1 MQAILDVSLLGQGY
15 YHEKSRTGVF
25 RVAEN
30 LALNLPKISNDLE
43 ILFADSLDLTATLG
57 YVNQYLESSN
67 VNFVNENSQ
76 LFFANLQRKVLSNFP
91 LNSPPQKVL
100 KKIFYKLSSNGIGFN
115 KEKMQSSDLFHS
127 AYFPFPEQ
135 IQKQT
140 KIKKLI
146 TIYDLI
152 PILYPQFFQN
162 RTDNVVHQII
172 NSITPDTFAVCISE
186 NTKRDLQEM
195 THLPDSQVFVVP
207 LAASKEIFYQERNP
221 ISIQNILTKY
231 NIPEG
236 AKYVLS
242 IATLEP
248 RKNIDTL
255 IKSFVQLITEQS
267 IEDLYLILVGTKG
280 WDFDKIFEEFN
291 VSGIVKERIVF
302 TGYVPDSMLAPLYS
316 GAMTF
321 VYMSHY
327 EGFGLPVLEAMQCGT
342 SVICS
347 NTSSLPEVIGDKEKT
362 AIMLPPTD
370 VENISQAIL
379 TFYKNDKLCN
389 EYAQNGL
396 KRSTDFSWQKFANDN
411 YEVYKSIV

>member
-1 MQAILDVSLLGQGY
+1 MQTILDVSLLGQGY

-30 LALNLPKISNDLE
+30 LALNLPKISEDLE
-43 ILFADSLDLTATLG
+43 IFFADSLDLTATLA
-57 YVNQYLESSN
+57 YVHQYLGSHKS
-67 VNFVNENSQ
+67 NFVNQNSQ
-76 LFFANLQRKVLSNFP
+76 LFFAELQRKVLSNFP
-91 LNSPPQKVL
+91 LNSLPQKAL
-100 KKIFYKLSSNGIGFN
+100 RKFFYRLSANGLDFS
-115 KEKMQSSDLFHS
+115 KEKMQSADLFHS

-135 IQKQT
+135 VQKQT

-172 NSITPDTFAVCISE
+172 ESITPDTFAICISE
-186 NTKRDLQEM
+186 NTKKDLQEL
-195 THLPDSQVFVVP
+195 THLPDYQVFVVP
-207 LAASKEIFYQERNP
+207 LAASSAIFYPEKNP
-221 ISIQNILTKY
+221 ALIQNILTKY
-231 NIPEG
+231 GIHEG

-255 IKSFVQLITEQS
+255 IKSFVQLITEQK
-267 IEDLYLILVGTKG
+267 ITDLYLILVGTKG
-280 WDFDKIFEEFN
+280 WDFDKIFEAFD
-291 VSGIVKERIVF
+291 VSGLVKERIIF
-302 TGYVPDSMLAPLYS
+302 TGYVPDTMLAPLYS

-342 SVICS
+342 AIICS
-347 NTSSLPEVIGDKEKT
+347 NSSSLPEVVGNEDKT
-362 AIMLPPTD
+362 AILLPPTD
-370 VENISQAIL
+370 NENISQAIL
-379 TFYKNDKLCN
+379 GFYNSPKLCD
-389 EYAQNGL
+389 EYSQNGL
-396 KRSTDFSWQKFANDN
+396 KRSEFFSWQKFTSSN
-411 YEVYKSIV
+411 YEVYKKIV

>member
-1 MQAILDVSLLGQGY
+1 MQTILDVSLLGQGY

-30 LALNLPKISNDLE
+30 LALNLPKISEDLE
-43 ILFADSLDLTATLG
+43 ILFADSLDLTATLA
-57 YVNQYLESSN
+57 YVNQYLDSDN
-67 VNFVNENSQ
+67 AHFVNENSQ
-76 LFFANLQRKVLSNFP
+76 LFFAGLQQKILSNFP
-91 LNSPPQKVL
+91 LNSLPQKAL
-100 KKIFYKLSSNGIGFN
+100 KKIFYKLSSNGIDFS
-115 KEKMQSSDLFHS
+115 KEKMQAADLFHS
-127 AYFPFPEQ
+127 AYFPFPAQ

-162 RTDNVVHQII
+162 RTDNVVHKII

-186 NTKRDLQEM
+186 NTKKDLQEK

-207 LAASKEIFYQERNP
+207 LAASREIFYQEKNTVL
-221 ISIQNILTKY
+221 IQNILTRY
-231 NIPEG
+231 NVPEG

-255 IKSFVQLITEQS
+255 IKSFVQLITEQN
-267 IEDLYLILVGTKG
+267 IKDLYLILVGTKG

-291 VSGIVKERIVF
+291 ISGIVKERIIF
-302 TGYVPDSMLAPLYS
+302 TGYVSDAMLAPLYS

-342 SVICS
+342 AVICS
-347 NTSSLPEVIGDKEKT
+347 NTSSLPEVIGGKEKT
-362 AIMLPPTD
+362 AIMLAPTD
-370 VENISQAIL
+370 VENISQAIF
-379 TFYKNDKLCN
+379 TFYKDGKLCD

-396 KRSTDFSWQKFANDN
+396 KRSADFSWQKFANDN